1 MVKENQNLMIKKKTH
16 RKSYFISYK
25 VILKV
30 SFQLTHF
37 VIKIIIEEYYC
48 V

>member
-1 MVKENQNLMIKKKTH
+1 MVKENQNLIIKKKR